1 MKKDVTKKQSGK
13 QKVFQDEANNVG
25 SRKHPVPQVKEYGT
39 GLPYKKPNADMAKK
53 QPINKG
59 K

>member
-13 QKVFQDEANNVG
+13 SETFNSEAHYMGN
-25 SRKHPVPQVKEYGT
+25 RKQPVPQVKEYGT
-39 GLPYKKPNADMAKK
+39 GLPYKKPAVSMAKK
-53 QPINKG
+53 KSVSKG